1 MNFCETD
8 RVRVTEMS
16 GLYINLFFYDL
27 YPIYGTVF
35 YEAKYHFVLEPNKE
49 RQFNSVIC
57 CKEKQADLIIFEN
70 EITCVQTLNGKFRAK
85 FEKKLETFWRNEI
98 STLILVN
105 KLG

>member
-35 YEAKYHFVLEPNKE
+35 YEAKYHFVFETNKE
-49 RQFNSVIC
+49 RQFNNAIC
-57 CKEKQADLIIFEN
+57 CKEKQVYLNILSN
-70 EITCVQTLNGKFRAK
+70 KSCVAK
-85 FEKKLETFWRNEI
+85 P
-98 STLILVN
+98 
-105 KLG
+105 